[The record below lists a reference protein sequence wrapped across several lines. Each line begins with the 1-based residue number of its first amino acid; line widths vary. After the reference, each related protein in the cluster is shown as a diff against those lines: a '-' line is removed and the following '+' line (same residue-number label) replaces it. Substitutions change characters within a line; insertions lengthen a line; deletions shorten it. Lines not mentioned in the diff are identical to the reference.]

1 MGRQA
6 RSLAMSSLVFFA
18 VLHLTPAEAMTFGTL
33 LQTARLFGGEVGVAV
48 IGTFLRVR
56 EQMAS
61 NLIGL
66 HVQSGALLTTERLQG
81 YAAAVQAR
89 STDSSGA
96 SARSLGLLAQA
107 VRSQATVQSY
117 VDGFALVGLVVGT
130 LILVTLLNP
139 APQGPASPM
148 PLRRTRD
155 ADVAVAGDR
164 GRHSGECTGL

>member
-1 MGRQA
+1 
-6 RSLAMSSLVFFA
+6 
-18 VLHLTPAEAMTFGTL
+18 
-33 LQTARLFGGEVGVAV
+33 
-48 IGTFLRVR
+48 
-56 EQMAS
+56 
-61 NLIGL
+61 
-66 HVQSGALLTTERLQG
+66 LLTTERLQG

-117 VDGFALVGLVVGT
+117 VDGFALVGLVMVGT